1 MKARAVAVPRIG
13 ILAVPLDNETAGLI
27 AEPRHDAG
35 AIVAARLQ
43 TSFIFQE
50 ELEPGD
56 VIFGING
63 QSVGS
68 IDALKGLLDGLPD
81 GRPLVVQV
89 QRQGVLRYLVLSG
102 D

>member
-1 MKARAVAVPRIG
+1 VKERAVPVARIG
-13 ILAVPLDNETAGLI
+13 ILAVPLDSETAPLI
-27 AEPRHDAG
+27 SEPRHEAG
-35 AIVAARLQ
+35 TIVAARLQ

-63 QSVGS
+63 QPAGS
-68 IDALKGLLDGLPD
+68 IDALKGLVNGLPE
-81 GRPLVVQV
+81 GSPLVVQV

>member
-1 MKARAVAVPRIG
+1 MLVARIG
-13 ILAVPLDNETAGLI
+13 ILAVPLDSETAPLI
-27 AEPRHDAG
+27 SGPRHEAG

-56 VIFGING
+56 VIFGLNG
-63 QSVGS
+63 QPVDSV
-68 IDALKGLLDGLPD
+68 DALKGLVTRLPE
-81 GRPLVVQV
+81 GSPLVLQV
-89 QRQGVLRYLVLSG
+89 QRQGILRYLVLSG